1 MSKYLIPIQ
10 KICETYEVNELFF
23 ENLQEY
29 NLISLIK
36 ENNEFWIEENELNK
50 IEKIMRLHFDLDI
63 NMEGIDVIISLLN
76 KINQLNKEISF
87 LQKQLKIYEDLQ

>member
-10 KICETYEVNELFF
+10 KICETYQVNELFF

>member
-10 KICETYEVNELFF
+10 KICETYQVSELFF